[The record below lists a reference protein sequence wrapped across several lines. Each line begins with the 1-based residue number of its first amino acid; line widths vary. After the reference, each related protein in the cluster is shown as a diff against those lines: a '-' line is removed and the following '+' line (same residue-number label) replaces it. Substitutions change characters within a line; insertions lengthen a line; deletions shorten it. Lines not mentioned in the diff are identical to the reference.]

1 MYKII
6 ICTTALLLGGCMYA
20 DTPYGRVAA
29 VPLGHSTLMS
39 LSSFRV
45 GVKIV

>member
-6 ICTTALLLGGCMYA
+6 ICITALLLGGCMYA

-29 VPLGHSTLMS
+29 VD
-39 LSSFRV
+39 
-45 GVKIV
+45 